1 MAVKMVAR
9 RSGGHCNVTCK
20 NLVALANNF
29 AMQMM
34 QSIYFFTLLVQIKS
48 VEINAIFKLLQKI
61 LESCTLT
68 PI

>member
-48 VEINAIFKLLQKI
+48 VEIIRVTNKVNVIFK
-61 LESCTLT
+61 
-68 PI
+68 